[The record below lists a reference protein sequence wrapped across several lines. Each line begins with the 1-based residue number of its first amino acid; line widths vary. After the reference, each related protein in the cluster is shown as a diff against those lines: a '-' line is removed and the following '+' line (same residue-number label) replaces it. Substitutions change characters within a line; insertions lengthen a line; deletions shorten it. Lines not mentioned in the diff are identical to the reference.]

1 MNLNLKILGATALLT
16 AGILSSGC
24 NDSKSYAELLT
35 EENQAINAYLLNQ
48 KVETTLPDDGNF
60 LTGEDAPFYKLD
72 EEGNVYMKVIDA
84 GNPEWMAESDELIYF
99 RFTRW
104 SLLSYN
110 PYTNE
115 HIDGW
120 GNSDDLG
127 LGSASFRF
135 GNYTLSS
142 SSAWGS
148 GLQMPLNYIGL
159 ERMLSN
165 CKIAVRTHVGDF
177 QRDPLPL
184 SYPLLQARRNRSRRR
199 NIRRHHR
206 PVTLPTTLQPNQSI
220 HNEIFECRL

>member
-16 AGILSSGC
+16 AGILFSGC

-84 GNPEWMAESDELIYF
+84 GKPEWMAESDELVYF

-142 SSAWGS
+142 SSAWGRAYRCRS
-148 GLQMPLNYIGL
+148 TTSALRANAI
-159 ERMLSN
+159 
-165 CKIAVRTHVGDF
+165 
-177 QRDPLPL
+177 
-184 SYPLLQARRNRSRRR
+184 LL
-199 NIRRHHR
+199 
-206 PVTLPTTLQPNQSI
+206 
-220 HNEIFECRL
+220 

>member
-120 GNSDDLG
+120 ATPTTSALG
-127 LGSASFRF
+127 RLLSVSATIR
-135 GNYTLSS
+135 
-142 SSAWGS
+142 SA
-148 GLQMPLNYIGL
+148 
-159 ERMLSN
+159 
-165 CKIAVRTHVGDF
+165 A
-177 QRDPLPL
+177 
-184 SYPLLQARRNRSRRR
+184 ARRGGRAYRCRS
-199 NIRRHHR
+199 
-206 PVTLPTTLQPNQSI
+206 TT
-220 HNEIFECRL
+220 